1 LQGARGHISKE
12 MVTSFLPPP
21 QAVGEDGAIDYKVL
35 VCGPPGMMKH
45 MSGEKKSPADQ
56 GDLTGLLADLHYA
69 KPQVFKY

>member
-1 LQGARGHISKE
+1 
-12 MVTSFLPPP
+12 
-21 QAVGEDGAIDYKVL
+21 VGDDGAISYKVL

-69 KPQVFKY
+69 KAQVFKY